1 MQDTIKVKLQTAAP
15 GQYAGALDATRSV
28 LGAQGP
34 LGLYKVRGTR
44 LPSWRGWPAGE
55 QRGPRLWRHRYQA
68 APDVPPC
75 CPPAQ
80 GMGAPLAT
88 VALFNAV
95 LFGTW
100 GALERVLGHPD
111 GSPLTTGEQCLAGA
125 LAGIPVSLL
134 ATPTE
139 LLKCRLQ
146 AQAGRRPPPGK
157 VYNLAEI
164 QVRV

>member
-75 CPPAQ
+75 
-80 GMGAPLAT
+80 
-88 VALFNAV
+88 
-95 LFGTW
+95 
-100 GALERVLGHPD
+100 
-111 GSPLTTGEQCLAGA
+111 
-125 LAGIPVSLL
+125 
-134 ATPTE
+134 
-139 LLKCRLQ
+139 
-146 AQAGRRPPPGK
+146 
-157 VYNLAEI
+157 
-164 QVRV
+164 